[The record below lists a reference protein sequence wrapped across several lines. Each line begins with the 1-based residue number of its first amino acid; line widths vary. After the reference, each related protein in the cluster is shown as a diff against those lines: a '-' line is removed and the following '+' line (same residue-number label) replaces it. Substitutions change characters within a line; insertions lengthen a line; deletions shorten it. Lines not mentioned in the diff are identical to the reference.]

1 SAQEGVSRAPQ
12 RGEQVR
18 PRLRVGGRRPFRRN
32 GRGLRRLAGE
42 AVLPTAGHQRLSGAV
57 ALARPEGREEPIRR
71 RLLPLRPPLAQR
83 LPQGTGAL
91 VLALLDEDAVA
102 LAPQLGERAAGGAG
116 REVAWVGAE
125 AEA

>member
-1 SAQEGVSRAPQ
+1 
-12 RGEQVR
+12 
-18 PRLRVGGRRPFRRN
+18 
-32 GRGLRRLAGE
+32 
-42 AVLPTAGHQRLSGAV
+42 GHQRLSGAI
-57 ALARPEGREEPIRR
+57 ARARPEGREEPIRR

-83 LPQGTGAL
+83 LPQGTGVL

-125 AEA
+125 AEAQLVAPRPGDPRVVLHELPGEAVAVAAVLRSEEHTSD